1 MTVTSLYQPHDARF
15 ADLTDRYAERED
27 NIIDLRVDL
36 LAHLST
42 GLSELTKAAG
52 VLDELRAPGV
62 YDVDLA
68 EGRDGRDVAARID
81 HGIRELRAAYA
92 VLQMTFAGE
101 GPR

>member
-15 ADLTDRYAERED
+15 AGLADRYSERED
-27 NIIDLRVDL
+27 NIIGLRVDL
-36 LAHLST
+36 LAHLSN
-42 GLSELTKAAG
+42 GLSELTKAAA

-68 EGRDGRDVAARID
+68 EGRDGRDVAARTD
-81 HGIRELRAAYA
+81 SVIREIRAAYA